1 VNGHADRGGEGGQ
14 ATVELALVL
23 PLVVLFALA
32 VIQVGVLVHD
42 QLLVSAAAREAVRAV
57 AVTGAGSDAGG
68 SARAAAGGIGHLDG
82 GRLRVEMSR
91 DPGAG
96 GQPVVRVRIT
106 YAAATV
112 VPVVGALLPDVT
124 LSGDAV
130 MRAES

>member
-1 VNGHADRGGEGGQ
+1 VNGHADRDGEGGQ

-23 PLVVLFALA
+23 PLVILFALA

-42 QLLVSAAAREAVRAV
+42 QLLVAAAAREAVRAA
-57 AVTGAGSDAGG
+57 AVTGSDGDAGG
-68 SARAAAGGIGHLDG
+68 SARAAAGTVGHLDG
-82 GRLRVEMSR
+82 GRLGVAVSR

-96 GQPVVRVRIT
+96 GQPVVRVRAT

-124 LSGDAV
+124 LSAEAV
-130 MRAES
+130 MRSES